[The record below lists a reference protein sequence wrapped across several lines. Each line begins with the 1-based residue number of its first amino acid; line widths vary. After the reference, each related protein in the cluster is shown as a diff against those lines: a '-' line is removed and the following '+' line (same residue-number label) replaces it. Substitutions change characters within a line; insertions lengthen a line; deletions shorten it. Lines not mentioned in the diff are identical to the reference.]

1 MDRLKA
7 MQVFVEVADRGSLS
21 AAAVHLDM
29 SRAMVSRYLAEM
41 EQWVGV
47 RLLHRTTRRLSL
59 TPAGAETLPRCR
71 QMLDMVGDLRSAV
84 STPDDTPKGLLRIT
98 TSMSF
103 GSRHLAGI
111 VADYVKLHPGT
122 SVDLMLVERAVNLVE
137 ERVDLAVRITNDL
150 DPNLIARKLAVCR
163 SVVCASPDYL
173 EREGEPARIEDL
185 SLRNCLTHSY
195 FGKSLWRFERDGEPV
210 DVPVD
215 GNISANEVSVLL
227 RAALEGRGSRCCRPT
242 TQPNTLR
249 PASCGSFCPRP
260 GRRNWA
266 STASMCRAG
275 RCRWCC
281 GPCWISWW
289 NDWGRRLGTS
299 RPALEGQVYG
309 GIICPPERLA
319 RRGGTRFRIT
329 ICGRANVR

>member
-71 QMLDMVGDLRSAV
+71 QMLDMVGDLHSAV
-84 STPDDTPKGLLRIT
+84 ATPEDTPRGLLRIT

-103 GSRHLAGI
+103 GARHLAPA
-111 VADYVKLHPGT
+111 VTDYVKRHPGT

-163 SVVCASPDYL
+163 SVVCASPEYL
-173 EREGEPARIEDL
+173 AREGVPARVEDL

-210 DVPVD
+210 DVPV
-215 GNISANEVSVLL
+215 GGSISANEVSVLCSAAVEGAGVAMLPTYYAAEYIASGKLQVILPQCKPQELGIYGVYASRRQMPLIL
-227 RAALEGRGSRCCRPT
+227 R
-242 TQPNTLR
+242 
-249 PASCGSFCPRP
+249 
-260 GRRNWA
+260 
-266 STASMCRAG
+266 SMMDYLAE
-275 RCRWCC
+275 
-281 GPCWISWW
+281 
-289 NDWGRRLGTS
+289 RLGS
-299 RPALEGQVYG
+299 APWDKPAG
-309 GIICPPERLA
+309 
-319 RRGGTRFRIT
+319 
-329 ICGRANVR
+329 

>member
-1 MDRLKA
+1 VMDRLKA

-71 QMLDMVGDLRSAV
+71 QMLDMVGDLHSAV
-84 STPDDTPKGLLRIT
+84 ATPEDTPRGLLRIT

-103 GSRHLAGI
+103 GARHLAPA
-111 VADYVKLHPGT
+111 VTDYVKRHPGT

-163 SVVCASPDYL
+163 SVVCASPEYL
-173 EREGEPARIEDL
+173 AREGVPARVEDL

-210 DVPVD
+210 DVPV
-215 GNISANEVSVLL
+215 GGSISANEVSVLCSAAVEGAGVAMLPTYYAAEYIASGKLQVILPQCKPQELGIYGVYASRRQMPLIL
-227 RAALEGRGSRCCRPT
+227 R
-242 TQPNTLR
+242 
-249 PASCGSFCPRP
+249 
-260 GRRNWA
+260 
-266 STASMCRAG
+266 SMMDYLAE
-275 RCRWCC
+275 
-281 GPCWISWW
+281 
-289 NDWGRRLGTS
+289 RLGS
-299 RPALEGQVYG
+299 APWDKPAG
-309 GIICPPERLA
+309 
-319 RRGGTRFRIT
+319 
-329 ICGRANVR
+329 

>member
-71 QMLDMVGDLRSAV
+71 QMLDMVGDLHSAV
-84 STPDDTPKGLLRIT
+84 ATPEDTPRGLLRIT

-103 GSRHLAGI
+103 GARHLAPA
-111 VADYVKLHPGT
+111 VTDYVKRHPGT

-163 SVVCASPDYL
+163 SVVCASPEYL
-173 EREGEPARIEDL
+173 AREGVPARVEDL

-210 DVPVD
+210 DVPV
-215 GNISANEVSVLL
+215 GGSISANEVSVLCSAAVEGAGIAMLPTYYAAEYIASGKLQVILPQCKPQELGIYGVYASRRQMPLIL
-227 RAALEGRGSRCCRPT
+227 R
-242 TQPNTLR
+242 
-249 PASCGSFCPRP
+249 
-260 GRRNWA
+260 
-266 STASMCRAG
+266 SMMDYLAE
-275 RCRWCC
+275 
-281 GPCWISWW
+281 
-289 NDWGRRLGTS
+289 RLGS
-299 RPALEGQVYG
+299 APWDKPVG
-309 GIICPPERLA
+309 
-319 RRGGTRFRIT
+319 
-329 ICGRANVR
+329 

>member
-71 QMLDMVGDLRSAV
+71 QMLDMVGDLHSAV
-84 STPDDTPKGLLRIT
+84 ATPEDTPRGLLRIT

-103 GSRHLAGI
+103 GARHLAPA
-111 VADYVKLHPGT
+111 VTDYVKRHPGT

-163 SVVCASPDYL
+163 SVVCASPEYL
-173 EREGEPARIEDL
+173 AREGVPARVEDL

-210 DVPVD
+210 DVPV
-215 GNISANEVSVLL
+215 GGSISANEVSMLCSAAVEGAGIAMLPTYYAAEYIASGKLQVILPQCKPQELGIYGVYASRRQMPLIL
-227 RAALEGRGSRCCRPT
+227 R
-242 TQPNTLR
+242 
-249 PASCGSFCPRP
+249 
-260 GRRNWA
+260 
-266 STASMCRAG
+266 SMMDYLAE
-275 RCRWCC
+275 
-281 GPCWISWW
+281 
-289 NDWGRRLGTS
+289 RLGS
-299 RPALEGQVYG
+299 APWDKPAG
-309 GIICPPERLA
+309 
-319 RRGGTRFRIT
+319 
-329 ICGRANVR
+329 

>member
-1 MDRLKA
+1 MMDRLKA

-71 QMLDMVGDLRSAV
+71 QMLDMVGDLHSAV
-84 STPDDTPKGLLRIT
+84 ATPEDTPRGLLRIT

-103 GSRHLAGI
+103 GARHLAPA
-111 VADYVKLHPGT
+111 VTDYVKRHPGT

-150 DPNLIARKLAVCR
+150 DPNLIARKLAECR
-163 SVVCASPDYL
+163 SVVCASPEYL
-173 EREGEPARIEDL
+173 AREGVPARIEDL

-210 DVPVD
+210 DVPV
-215 GNISANEVSVLL
+215 GGSISANEVSVLSSAAVEGAGIAMLPTYYAAEYIASGKLQVILPQCKPQELGIYGVYASRRQMPLIL
-227 RAALEGRGSRCCRPT
+227 R
-242 TQPNTLR
+242 
-249 PASCGSFCPRP
+249 
-260 GRRNWA
+260 
-266 STASMCRAG
+266 SMLDYLAE
-275 RCRWCC
+275 
-281 GPCWISWW
+281 
-289 NDWGRRLGTS
+289 RLGS
-299 RPALEGQVYG
+299 VPWDKPG
-309 GIICPPERLA
+309 G
-319 RRGGTRFRIT
+319 
-329 ICGRANVR
+329 

>member
-71 QMLDMVGDLRSAV
+71 QMLDMVGDLHSAV
-84 STPDDTPKGLLRIT
+84 ATPEDTPRGLLRIT

-103 GSRHLAGI
+103 GARHLAPA
-111 VADYVKLHPGT
+111 VTDYVKRHPGT

-150 DPNLIARKLAVCR
+150 DPNLIARKLAECR
-163 SVVCASPDYL
+163 SVVCASPEYL
-173 EREGEPARIEDL
+173 AREGVPARIEDL

-210 DVPVD
+210 DVPV
-215 GNISANEVSVLL
+215 GGSISANEVSVLCSAAVEGAGIAMLPTYYAAEYIASGKLQVVLPQCKPQVLGIYGVYASRRQMPLIL
-227 RAALEGRGSRCCRPT
+227 R
-242 TQPNTLR
+242 
-249 PASCGSFCPRP
+249 
-260 GRRNWA
+260 
-266 STASMCRAG
+266 SMLDYLAE
-275 RCRWCC
+275 
-281 GPCWISWW
+281 
-289 NDWGRRLGTS
+289 RLGS
-299 RPALEGQVYG
+299 APWDKPAG
-309 GIICPPERLA
+309 
-319 RRGGTRFRIT
+319 
-329 ICGRANVR
+329 

>member
-1 MDRLKA
+1 
-7 MQVFVEVADRGSLS
+7 
-21 AAAVHLDM
+21 
-29 SRAMVSRYLAEM
+29 M

-84 STPDDTPKGLLRIT
+84 STPEDTPRGLLRMT

-103 GSRHLAGI
+103 GSRHLAR
-111 VADYVKLHPGT
+111 VVTDYVKLHPGT

-163 SVVCASPDYL
+163 SVVCASPEYL
-173 EREGEPARIEDL
+173 QREGEPARVEDL

-195 FGKSLWRFERDGEPV
+195 FGKSLWRFERDGVPV
-210 DVPVD
+210 DVPVS

-227 RAALEGRGSRCCRPT
+227 QAALEGAGIAMLPT
-242 TQPNTLR
+242 YYAAEYVAQGRLKAILPQAAAGARDLR
-249 PASCGSFCPRP
+249 RLCVAPPDAPDPAFHAGLP
-260 GRRNWA
+260 GRKA
-266 STASMCRAG
+266 GAGAMGSVLGIAAVGIAGPPGLRAG
-275 RCRWCC
+275 
-281 GPCWISWW
+281 
-289 NDWGRRLGTS
+289 
-299 RPALEGQVYG
+299 Y
-309 GIICPPERLA
+309 
-319 RRGGTRFRIT
+319 IT
-329 ICGRANVR
+329 V

>member
-71 QMLDMVGDLRSAV
+71 QMLDMVGDLHSAV
-84 STPDDTPKGLLRIT
+84 ATPEDTPRGLLRIT

-103 GSRHLAGI
+103 GARHLAPA
-111 VADYVKLHPGT
+111 VTDYVKRHPGT

-163 SVVCASPDYL
+163 SVVCASPEYL
-173 EREGEPARIEDL
+173 AREGVPARVEDL

-210 DVPVD
+210 DVPV
-215 GNISANEVSVLL
+215 GGSISANEVSVLCSAAVEGAGIAMLPTYYAAEYIASGKLQVILPQCKPQELGIYGVYASRRQMPLIL
-227 RAALEGRGSRCCRPT
+227 R
-242 TQPNTLR
+242 
-249 PASCGSFCPRP
+249 
-260 GRRNWA
+260 
-266 STASMCRAG
+266 SMMDYLAE
-275 RCRWCC
+275 
-281 GPCWISWW
+281 
-289 NDWGRRLGTS
+289 RLGS
-299 RPALEGQVYG
+299 APWDKPAG
-309 GIICPPERLA
+309 
-319 RRGGTRFRIT
+319 
-329 ICGRANVR
+329 

>member
-71 QMLDMVGDLRSAV
+71 QMLDMVGDLHSAV
-84 STPDDTPKGLLRIT
+84 ATPEDTPRGLLRIT

-103 GSRHLAGI
+103 GARHLAPA
-111 VADYVKLHPGT
+111 VTDYVKRHPGT

-163 SVVCASPDYL
+163 SVVCASPEYL
-173 EREGEPARIEDL
+173 AREGVPARIEDL

-210 DVPVD
+210 DVPV
-215 GNISANEVSVLL
+215 GGSISANEVSVLCSAAVEGAGIAMLPTYYAAEYIASGKLQVILPQCKAQELGIYGVYASRRQMPLIL
-227 RAALEGRGSRCCRPT
+227 RSMMDYLAERLGPAPWD
-242 TQPNTLR
+242 R
-249 PASCGSFCPRP
+249 PAG
-260 GRRNWA
+260 
-266 STASMCRAG
+266 
-275 RCRWCC
+275 
-281 GPCWISWW
+281 
-289 NDWGRRLGTS
+289 
-299 RPALEGQVYG
+299 
-309 GIICPPERLA
+309 
-319 RRGGTRFRIT
+319 
-329 ICGRANVR
+329 

>member
-71 QMLDMVGDLRSAV
+71 QMLDMVGDLHSAV
-84 STPDDTPKGLLRIT
+84 ATPEDTPRGLLRIT

-103 GSRHLAGI
+103 GARHLAPA
-111 VADYVKLHPGT
+111 VTDYVKRHPGT

-163 SVVCASPDYL
+163 SVVCASPEYL
-173 EREGEPARIEDL
+173 AREGVPARVEDL

-210 DVPVD
+210 DVPV
-215 GNISANEVSVLL
+215 GGSISANEVSVLCSAAVEGAGIAMLPTYYAAEYIASGKLQVILPQCKPQELGIYGVYASRRQMPLIL
-227 RAALEGRGSRCCRPT
+227 R
-242 TQPNTLR
+242 
-249 PASCGSFCPRP
+249 
-260 GRRNWA
+260 
-266 STASMCRAG
+266 SMMDYLAE
-275 RCRWCC
+275 
-281 GPCWISWW
+281 
-289 NDWGRRLGTS
+289 RLGSAPWDKPT
-299 RPALEGQVYG
+299 G
-309 GIICPPERLA
+309 
-319 RRGGTRFRIT
+319 
-329 ICGRANVR
+329 

>member
-71 QMLDMVGDLRSAV
+71 QMLDMVGDLHSAV
-84 STPDDTPKGLLRIT
+84 ATPEDTPRGLLRIT

-103 GSRHLAGI
+103 GARHLAPA
-111 VADYVKLHPGT
+111 VTDYVKRHPGT

-163 SVVCASPDYL
+163 SVVCASPEYL
-173 EREGEPARIEDL
+173 AREGMPARIEDL

-210 DVPVD
+210 DVPV
-215 GNISANEVSVLL
+215 GGSISANEVSVLCSAAVEGAGIAMLPTYYAAEYIASGKLQVVLPQCKPQELGIYGVYASRRQMPLIL
-227 RAALEGRGSRCCRPT
+227 R
-242 TQPNTLR
+242 
-249 PASCGSFCPRP
+249 
-260 GRRNWA
+260 
-266 STASMCRAG
+266 SMLDYLAE
-275 RCRWCC
+275 
-281 GPCWISWW
+281 
-289 NDWGRRLGTS
+289 RLGAAPWDK
-299 RPALEGQVYG
+299 PAG
-309 GIICPPERLA
+309 
-319 RRGGTRFRIT
+319 
-329 ICGRANVR
+329 

>member
-1 MDRLKA
+1 

-71 QMLDMVGDLRSAV
+71 QMLDMVGDLHNAV
-84 STPDDTPKGLLRIT
+84 STPEDAPRGLLRIT

-103 GSRHLAGI
+103 GARHLAGA
-111 VADYVKLHPGT
+111 VTDYVKLHPGT

-163 SVVCASPDYL
+163 SVVCASPEYL
-173 EREGEPARIEDL
+173 AREGVPARIEDL

-195 FGKSLWRFERDGEPV
+195 FGKSLWRFERDGQPV
-210 DVPVD
+210 DVPVS
-215 GNISANEVSVLL
+215 GSISANEVSVLASAAVQGAGIAMLPTYYAADYIASGRLQAVLPQCKPQELGIYGVYASRRQMPLIL
-227 RAALEGRGSRCCRPT
+227 R
-242 TQPNTLR
+242 
-249 PASCGSFCPRP
+249 
-260 GRRNWA
+260 
-266 STASMCRAG
+266 SML
-275 RCRWCC
+275 
-281 GPCWISWW
+281 
-289 NDWGRRLGTS
+289 DFLVERLGS
-299 RPALEGQVYG
+299 APWDG
-309 GIICPPERLA
+309 GS
-319 RRGGTRFRIT
+319 
-329 ICGRANVR
+329 V

>member
-84 STPDDTPKGLLRIT
+84 STPEDTPRGLLRMT

-103 GSRHLAGI
+103 GSRHLARLI
-111 VADYVKLHPGT
+111 TEYVKLHPGT
-122 SVDLMLVERAVNLVE
+122 SVDLMLVDRAVNLVE

-163 SVVCASPDYL
+163 SVVCASPEYL
-173 EREGEPARIEDL
+173 QREGEPARIEDL

-195 FGKSLWRFERDGEPV
+195 FGKSLWRFERDGVPV
-210 DVPVD
+210 DVPVS
-215 GNISANEVSVLL
+215 GNISANEVSVLVQ
-227 RAALEGRGSRCCRPT
+227 AALEGAGVAMLPTYYATEYVAEGRLKVILPHAKPQELGIYGVYVSRRQMPLI
-242 TQPNTLR
+242 LR
-249 PASCGSFCPRP
+249 
-260 GRRNWA
+260 
-266 STASMCRAG
+266 SML
-275 RCRWCC
+275 
-281 GPCWISWW
+281 
-289 NDWGRRLGTS
+289 DFL
-299 RPALEGQVYG
+299 V
-309 GIICPPERLA
+309 ERLES
-319 RRGGTRFRIT
+319 TPWDT
-329 ICGRANVR
+329 P

>member
-71 QMLDMVGDLRSAV
+71 QMLDMVGDLHSAV
-84 STPDDTPKGLLRIT
+84 ATPEDTPRGLLRIT

-103 GSRHLAGI
+103 GARHLAPA
-111 VADYVKLHPGT
+111 VTDYVKRHPGT

-163 SVVCASPDYL
+163 SVVD
-173 EREGEPARIEDL
+173 R
-185 SLRNCLTHSY
+185 
-195 FGKSLWRFERDGEPV
+195 KSV
-210 DVPVD
+210 V
-215 GNISANEVSVLL
+215 
-227 RAALEGRGSRCCRPT
+227 
-242 TQPNTLR
+242 
-249 PASCGSFCPRP
+249 
-260 GRRNWA
+260 
-266 STASMCRAG
+266 
-275 RCRWCC
+275 
-281 GPCWISWW
+281 
-289 NDWGRRLGTS
+289 
-299 RPALEGQVYG
+299 
-309 GIICPPERLA
+309 
-319 RRGGTRFRIT
+319 
-329 ICGRANVR
+329 

>member
-71 QMLDMVGDLRSAV
+71 QMLDMVGDLHSAV
-84 STPDDTPKGLLRIT
+84 ATPEDTPRGLLRIT
-98 TSMSF
+98 TSMSL
-103 GSRHLAGI
+103 GARHLAPA
-111 VADYVKLHPGT
+111 VTDYVKRHPGT

-163 SVVCASPDYL
+163 SVVCASPEYL
-173 EREGEPARIEDL
+173 AREGVPARVEDL

-210 DVPVD
+210 DVPV
-215 GNISANEVSVLL
+215 GGSISANEVSVLCSAAVEGAGVAMLPTYYAAEYIASGKLQVILPQCKPQELGIYGVYASRRQMPLIL
-227 RAALEGRGSRCCRPT
+227 R
-242 TQPNTLR
+242 
-249 PASCGSFCPRP
+249 
-260 GRRNWA
+260 
-266 STASMCRAG
+266 SMMDYLAE
-275 RCRWCC
+275 
-281 GPCWISWW
+281 
-289 NDWGRRLGTS
+289 RLGS
-299 RPALEGQVYG
+299 APWDKPAG
-309 GIICPPERLA
+309 
-319 RRGGTRFRIT
+319 
-329 ICGRANVR
+329 

>member
-1 MDRLKA
+1 MMDRLKA

-71 QMLDMVGDLRSAV
+71 QMLDMVGDLHSAV
-84 STPDDTPKGLLRIT
+84 ATPEDTPRGLLRIT

-103 GSRHLAGI
+103 GARHLAPA
-111 VADYVKLHPGT
+111 VTDYVKRHPGT

-150 DPNLIARKLAVCR
+150 DPNLIARKLAECR
-163 SVVCASPDYL
+163 SVVCASPEYL
-173 EREGEPARIEDL
+173 AREGVPARIEDL

-210 DVPVD
+210 DVPV
-215 GNISANEVSVLL
+215 GGSISANEVSVLCSAAVEGAGIAMLPTYYAAEYIASGKLQVVLPQCKPQVLGIYGVYASRRQMPLIL
-227 RAALEGRGSRCCRPT
+227 R
-242 TQPNTLR
+242 
-249 PASCGSFCPRP
+249 
-260 GRRNWA
+260 
-266 STASMCRAG
+266 SMLDYLAE
-275 RCRWCC
+275 
-281 GPCWISWW
+281 
-289 NDWGRRLGTS
+289 RLGS
-299 RPALEGQVYG
+299 APWDKPAG
-309 GIICPPERLA
+309 
-319 RRGGTRFRIT
+319 
-329 ICGRANVR
+329 

>member
-71 QMLDMVGDLRSAV
+71 QMLDMVGDLHSAV
-84 STPDDTPKGLLRIT
+84 ATPEDTPRGLLRIT

-103 GSRHLAGI
+103 GARHLAPA
-111 VADYVKLHPGT
+111 VTDYVKRHPGT

-163 SVVCASPDYL
+163 SVVCASPEYL
-173 EREGEPARIEDL
+173 AREGVPARVEDL

-210 DVPVD
+210 DVPV
-215 GNISANEVSVLL
+215 GGSISANEVSVLCSAAVEGAGVAMLPTYYAAEYIASGKLQVILPQCKPQELGIYGVYASRRQMPLIL
-227 RAALEGRGSRCCRPT
+227 RSMMDYLAERLGSARWD
-242 TQPNTLR
+242 R
-249 PASCGSFCPRP
+249 PAG
-260 GRRNWA
+260 
-266 STASMCRAG
+266 
-275 RCRWCC
+275 
-281 GPCWISWW
+281 
-289 NDWGRRLGTS
+289 
-299 RPALEGQVYG
+299 
-309 GIICPPERLA
+309 
-319 RRGGTRFRIT
+319 
-329 ICGRANVR
+329 

>member
-84 STPDDTPKGLLRIT
+84 STPEDTPRGLLRLT

-103 GSRHLAGI
+103 GTRQLARV
-111 VADYVKLHPGT
+111 VADYVKLHPDT

-163 SVVCASPDYL
+163 SVVCASPEYL
-173 EREGEPARIEDL
+173 SREGMPARIEDL
-185 SLRNCLTHSY
+185 SQRNCLTHSY
-195 FGKSLWRFERDGEPV
+195 FGKSLWRFERDGQPV
-210 DVPVD
+210 DVPVS
-215 GNISANEVSVLL
+215 GNISANEASVLL
-227 RAALEGRGSRCCRPT
+227 SAALEGAGIAMLPT
-242 TQPNTLR
+242 YCATEDI
-249 PASCGSFCPRP
+249 A
-260 GRRNWA
+260 
-266 STASMCRAG
+266 AG
-275 RCRWCC
+275 RLRAILPQCKPQELGIYGVYASRRQM
-281 GPCWISWW
+281 PLILRSML
-289 NDWGRRLGTS
+289 DFLVERLGS
-299 RPALEGQVYG
+299 APWDKPGA
-309 GIICPPERLA
+309 
-319 RRGGTRFRIT
+319 
-329 ICGRANVR
+329 